1 MAPPKPDLLRNAANS
16 IIAAV
21 AMDLQSPHGP
31 PRLSLHTRITD
42 LPVEDTC
49 RSILMHR

>member
-1 MAPPKPDLLRNAANS
+1 
-16 IIAAV
+16 
-21 AMDLQSPHGP
+21 MDLQSPHGP

-49 RSILMHR
+49 RSTLVSPLVLHKFEL